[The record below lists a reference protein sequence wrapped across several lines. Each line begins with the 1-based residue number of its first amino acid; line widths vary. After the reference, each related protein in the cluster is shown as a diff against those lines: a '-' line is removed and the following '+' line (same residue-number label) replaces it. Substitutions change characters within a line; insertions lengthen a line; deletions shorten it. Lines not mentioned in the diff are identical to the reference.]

1 MKQSIV
7 VLTGDDRDKWLNN
20 FESTLPKSKYP
31 LRIVKSDNFELGAIT
46 EVMND
51 YDEFI
56 FLHDTCEIKSDK
68 LFSFCFEE
76 CGGRSVSFANHP
88 SPFGM
93 YLGKYRSE
101 ILKRISWRLP
111 ETKLEAVEGEISF
124 PNDYARV
131 EYPISIPNSLTSSN
145 VFEEKF
151 GRLNMI
157 LENDWIKKY
166 KATWNRN
173 MI

>member
-1 MKQSIV
+1 MKAIV
-7 VLTGDDRDKWLNN
+7 VLTGKGREKWLHN

-31 LRIVKSDNFELGAIT
+31 LRIVTSDNFELGAIT

-56 FLHDTCEIKSDK
+56 FLHDTCQVKSDK
-68 LFSFCFEE
+68 LFDFCFEE
-76 CGGRSVSFANHP
+76 CGGRSVSFASHP

-101 ILKRISWRLP
+101 ILKRITWRLP

-124 PNDYARV
+124 PNDYARI
-131 EYPISIPNSLTSSN
+131 EYPISIPDPLTSSHI
-145 VFEEKF
+145 FEEKF
-151 GRLNMI
+151 GRVNMV
-157 LENDWIKKY
+157 LENDWIKKW

-173 MI
+173 ML